1 MPFSFKLCHTEAMP
15 NYLSPLS
22 DYLARYLLG
31 SEQNKNLLLDF
42 VNAVLTDSG
51 LPPAREIEIKDPF
64 NLKDHLGNK
73 QSIVDIK
80 AKDETGR
87 AFTVEI
93 QVIPTAAYINR
104 ALYYWACLYSGQIK
118 SGEVYKKL
126 RPTISINVVDFIIF
140 DHFEKPHSLFVLK
153 EKDET
158 GDYIL
163 TDNLQI
169 HFFELPKIN
178 LEGRKQFKNRLE
190 KWGYFFKKEGLL
202 TKEEEVKVLI
212 GDDPIME
219 QAHECYRKFTMDDH
233 LRARAESREK
243 FLRDQ
248 LSNIAH
254 AKEEGRKEGK
264 RAVALNLKAQGMS
277 PEDIMQ
283 ATGLTLEEID

>member
-1 MPFSFKLCHTEAMP
+1 M
-15 NYLSPLS
+15 
-22 DYLARYLLG
+22 
-31 SEQNKNLLLDF
+31 
-42 VNAVLTDSG
+42 
-51 LPPAREIEIKDPF
+51 
-64 NLKDHLGNK
+64 
-73 QSIVDIK
+73 DIK

-178 LEGRKQFKNRLE
+178 LEGKKQF
-190 KWGYFFKKEGLL
+190 
-202 TKEEEVKVLI
+202 
-212 GDDPIME
+212 
-219 QAHECYRKFTMDDH
+219 
-233 LRARAESREK
+233 
-243 FLRDQ
+243 
-248 LSNIAH
+248 
-254 AKEEGRKEGK
+254 
-264 RAVALNLKAQGMS
+264 
-277 PEDIMQ
+277 
-283 ATGLTLEEID
+283 